1 AVRKI
6 REQADVVEARAIF
19 EAGKLA
25 EERIDWRAAN
35 AHYARAARLQPSNWR
50 YAQRAGSLA
59 RAMGDYATAA
69 SFEEATLSLVTSAFG
84 PDDRETA
91 LNNLA
96 LTYQDLARYT
106 EAETF
111 HRRAIV
117 IDEKVLGKD
126 HPDVARDY
134 NNLALLL
141 HAQGKY
147 EQAEPLF
154 RR

>member
-1 AVRKI
+1 C
-6 REQADVVEARAIF
+6 

-25 EERIDWRAAN
+25 EERIDWRADS
-35 AHYARAARLQPSNWR
+35 AHYARAARLQPSDWQ
-50 YAQRAGSLA
+50 YAQRAGTLA
-59 RAMGDYATAA
+59 HSMGDYATAA
-69 SFEEATLSLVTSAFG
+69 SFQEATLTLVTSAFG
-84 PDDRETA
+84 PDARETATA

-96 LTYQDLARYT
+96 LTYQYLARYM

-147 EQAEPLF
+147 
-154 RR
+154 